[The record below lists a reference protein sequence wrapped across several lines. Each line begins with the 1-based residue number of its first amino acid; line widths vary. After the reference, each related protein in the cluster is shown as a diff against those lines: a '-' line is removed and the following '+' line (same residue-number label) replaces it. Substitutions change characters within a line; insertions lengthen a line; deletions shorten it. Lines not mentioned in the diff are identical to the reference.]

1 MRKVILVMMALALAF
16 SAGTARSQEQKTSGD
31 YTDAGDETSGFED
44 YLATDDDDEDL
55 PY

>member
-1 MRKVILVMMALALAF
+1 MRKVILVLMALTMAL
-16 SAGTARSQEQKTSGD
+16 SARTARSQEQKTSGD
-31 YTDAGDETSGFED
+31 YTDTGDETTGFED